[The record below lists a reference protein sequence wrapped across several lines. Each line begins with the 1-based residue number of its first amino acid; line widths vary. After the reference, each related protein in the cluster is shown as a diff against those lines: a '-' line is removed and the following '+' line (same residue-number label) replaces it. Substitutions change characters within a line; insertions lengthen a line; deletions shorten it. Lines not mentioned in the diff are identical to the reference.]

1 MITPTILFLAFLT
14 VLAIF
19 LFRTRDP
26 VGIGAGILAV
36 IYVIARTIVLFG
48 GGN

>member
-1 MITPTILFLAFLT
+1 MITPTLIFLAFLI

-19 LFRTRDP
+19 LFKTRDP

-36 IYVIARTIVLFG
+36 IYVVARTVALFNG
-48 GGN
+48 Q